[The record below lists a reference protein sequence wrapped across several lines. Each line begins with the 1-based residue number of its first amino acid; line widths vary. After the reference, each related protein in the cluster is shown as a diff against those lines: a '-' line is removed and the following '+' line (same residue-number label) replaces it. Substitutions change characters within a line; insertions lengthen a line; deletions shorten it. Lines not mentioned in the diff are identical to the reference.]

1 MLRQDIHAPGVVR
14 IERDGVQVISDPFVG
29 ATELTRRIPAIIE
42 RARGV
47 RVFQCVEDVESL
59 LVALRLR
66 ERIGIFGE
74 FGVTENAAVSLN
86 ALVLLPVPDL
96 SRGAR
101 CKVLLLNIRVTP
113 DSSAS
118 ASASASASSRSSPAA
133 RAATGSRASAPS

>member
-1 MLRQDIHAPGVVR
+1 MA
-14 IERDGVQVISDPFVG
+14 
-29 ATELTRRIPAIIE
+29 
-42 RARGV
+42 RALVFG
-47 RVFQCVEDVESL
+47 FQCVEDVESL

-74 FGVTENAAVSLN
+74 FGVTEHAAVSLK

-118 ASASASASSRSSPAA
+118 ASASSPAA
-133 RAATGSRASAPS
+133 RAAPGSRARAPPPPPPPPPPPSPAARAPPGSAAGASPASSPARAASSAHSLRGEA

>member
-1 MLRQDIHAPGVVR
+1 M
-14 IERDGVQVISDPFVG
+14 
-29 ATELTRRIPAIIE
+29 

-66 ERIGIFGE
+66 ERIGIVGE
-74 FGVTENAAVSLN
+74 FGVTENAAVSLK

-118 ASASASASSRSSPAA
+118 ASSPAA
-133 RAATGSRASAPS
+133 RAATGSRASAPSRSAPAACATTSSPSSPAARASPGSAAGASPASSPARAASSAHSLRGEA

>member
-1 MLRQDIHAPGVVR
+1 
-14 IERDGVQVISDPFVG
+14 
-29 ATELTRRIPAIIE
+29 
-42 RARGV
+42 
-47 RVFQCVEDVESL
+47 VFGFSSCVEDVESL

-74 FGVTENAAVSLN
+74 FGVTENAAVSLK

-118 ASASASASSRSSPAA
+118 ASSRSSPAA
-133 RAATGSRASAPS
+133 RAATGSCASARSAPAACATTSSATRATSGSAARATSASSTARAASSAHSLRGEA